1 MRRAVFLGWWVVAGL
16 FVINMVTSGLGFYAQ
31 SPYLKSL
38 VNSQGF
44 SNTLTSTGTGIFFL
58 VSGVFGYLIAG
69 WITRTDVRYVM
80 ALGGVLG
87 GIGLALLGQVH
98 SEWQLFAANAFFGI
112 GFAFCGLVPANTVV
126 TRWFHRRRALAISV
140 ASTGLSAGGIIITRQ
155 LAGVIDT
162 HGMPTVTP
170 WLGLLWAIVI
180 APTALLLVKP
190 SPEARGLLP
199 DGDPPAD
206 GPTGQGAPGE
216 DAVAATTA
224 PAVVGSSFAEARRTR
239 FFLLMTLSYVFIMVA
254 QVGALA
260 HQNKLG
266 SDRVS
271 NSVGALAVSVTA
283 GASVVGR
290 LTGGVVVLRMPSRWL
305 TTGLIV
311 LQCVALTLMAHAYTK
326 GAILTASLLFGLC
339 VGNLLMLQPLLI
351 AEAFGVREYARIYGS
366 SQVVTTL
373 GVASGPILLG
383 FLQDHFD
390 YEVAYMAA
398 AVASVLALGLFVS
411 AGPVRAAVTRREPLV
426 APRPAV
432 AAG

>member
-1 MRRAVFLGWWVVAGL
+1 MRRTVFLGWWVVSGL
-16 FVINMVTSGLGFYAQ
+16 FVINMMTSGLGFYAQ

-38 VNSQGF
+38 VNAQGF
-44 SNTLTSTGTGIFFL
+44 SNTLTSVGTGIFFL
-58 VSGVFGYLIAG
+58 VSGLTGYLIAG
-69 WITRTDVRYVM
+69 LITRTDVRYVM

-87 GIGLALLGQVH
+87 GVGLALLGQVH

-155 LAGVIDT
+155 LAGIIDE
-162 HGMPTVTP
+162 HGMPSITP

-180 APTALLLVKP
+180 VPVALLAVKP
-190 SPEARGLLP
+190 SPEQRGLLP
-199 DGDPPAD
+199 DGDEPHQDPATPSAGTSD
-206 GPTGQGAPGE
+206 
-216 DAVAATTA
+216 VRTA
-224 PAVVGSSFAEARRTR
+224 PTATGASFAEARATR
-239 FFLLMTLSYVFIMVA
+239 FFRLMTLSYVFIMLA

-271 NSVGALAVSVTA
+271 NSLGALAVSVTA

-290 LTGGVVVLRMPSRWL
+290 LAGGVIVLRMPSRWL
-305 TTGLIV
+305 ATALIG
-311 LQCVALTLMAHAYTK
+311 LQCGALLLMAHAY
-326 GAILTASLLFGLC
+326 GREGILLASLLFGLC

-351 AEAFGVREYARIYGS
+351 AEAYGVREYARIYGS

-373 GVASGPILLG
+373 GVAAGPVLLG
-383 FLQDHFD
+383 FLQDHYD

-398 AVASVLALGLFVS
+398 AAASVVALVLFVAS
-411 AGPVRAAVTRREPLV
+411 GPVRAVATRPTPVL